1 MASAF
6 GKLILLGEHAVV
18 HGCPALVAGLQR
30 GATASATAD
39 EGQRLQLGDRSCHR
53 GDGSDL
59 GQAYDSLLTSMG
71 RSGISVEVSP
81 ELPLGVGLGGSAAIS
96 VAIAR
101 ALLELDAS
109 PPEEPRTAQD
119 SQQVF
124 EASMAWERIFH
135 GDPSGVDSA
144 AATFGGCLRYVRGE
158 SPESVKNAVPLVIA
172 VAVAGPAAE
181 TKTMVEQVAKLKSQ
195 SPDKFQK
202 TLEAIHA
209 LVDNAQL
216 ALQAGDLSGLGQLLN
231 YNQMLLAG
239 WLLSTPEIEHAVAL
253 ARDAGALGA
262 KLTGAGGGGCVLALA
277 GDRADAIM
285 NSWKNEGLECFLS
298 KVPASIG
305 ATTPGG
311 ISA

>member
-1 MASAF
+1 MQQIGPPAVD
-6 GKLILLGEHAVV
+6 ILTKH
-18 HGCPALVAGLQR
+18 
-30 GATASATAD
+30 
-39 EGQRLQLGDRSCHR
+39 
-53 GDGSDL
+53 
-59 GQAYDSLLTSMG
+59 
-71 RSGISVEVSP
+71 
-81 ELPLGVGLGGSAAIS
+81 
-96 VAIAR
+96 
-101 ALLELDAS
+101 
-109 PPEEPRTAQD
+109 
-119 SQQVF
+119 F
-124 EASMAWERIFH
+124 E
-135 GDPSGVDSA
+135 
-144 AATFGGCLRYVRGE
+144 CL
-158 SPESVKNAVPLVIA
+158 
-172 VAVAGPAAE
+172 E